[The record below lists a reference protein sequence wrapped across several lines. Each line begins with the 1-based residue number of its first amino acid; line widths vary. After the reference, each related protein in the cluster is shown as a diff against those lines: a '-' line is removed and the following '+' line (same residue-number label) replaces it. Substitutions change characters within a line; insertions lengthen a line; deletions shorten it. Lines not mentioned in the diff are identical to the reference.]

1 MADEPT
7 EIYGALFETAP
18 DAILVI
24 ERDGRIVLANA
35 QAERQFGV
43 PRAQLI
49 GQAIEMLVPPRFRSA
64 HLAHREAYVRAPATR
79 HMGAGPG
86 LYALRHDGTEFPVE
100 IALGPLRAGG
110 RDLYAASVRDVSDL
124 KRTREAVLRGRYNSY
139 VAQFGL
145 RALAEPDVATLIH
158 AACPLVAEAM
168 QLDAVVAF
176 RLTPD
181 RRELHCVASHGVDEA
196 AAARMRAPNDPSF
209 LPGYLVAARVPV
221 IVPDTAAEARFG
233 IIEVVR
239 ELGLRSALCVPLFGR
254 GEVIGG
260 LTARTFA
267 PREWTEDDVHFMQA
281 VANIVATAIERAAT
295 EEALLHAQRLEALG
309 QLTGGVAHDFNNL
322 LMVITGNLQ
331 MLEDMTAERPQAL
344 ALARQAAGAAER
356 GALVTRK
363 LLAFARKQ
371 PLHPRPLDLNHL
383 ILEFRDLTR
392 RTLGENIA
400 VHDDL
405 DPSLPPLVADAGQL
419 ETALLNLA
427 VNARDAMPAGGILTL
442 QSGRMHIAPGQRPAV
457 PDLDPGEYAVVSV
470 SDTGTGMPPEVA
482 ARAIEPFFTTKEVGK
497 GSGLGLSMVYGFAR
511 QSGGSV
517 QLQSEVGK
525 GTSVRLYLPLPA
537 DAAPVDAARSSGATP
552 LGSEAVLVVEDD
564 VSVRAIAVGFLTRL
578 GYRVHQAADA
588 ESALQILRGRP
599 EIDLLFTDLAL
610 PGVNGAVLAQQARAL
625 RPDLGVL
632 YTTGYASG
640 SILEHLP
647 KPERDAVLPKPYR
660 REELAF
666 VVRRALATRAR
677 RAAAD

>member
-1 MADEPT
+1 MSAFPAD
-7 EIYGALFETAP
+7 IYGALFETAP

-35 QAERQFGV
+35 QAERLFGV
-43 PRAQLI
+43 PRAELV
-49 GQAIEMLVPPRFRSA
+49 GQPIEMLVPPRFRGA
-64 HLAHREAYVRAPATR
+64 HVAHREGYVRSPTMR
-79 HMGAGPG
+79 HMGTGPS
-86 LYALRHDGTEFPVE
+86 LYAMRRDGTEFPVE
-100 IALGPLRAGG
+100 IALGPIRAGG
-110 RDLYAASVRDVSDL
+110 RELYAASVRDVSDL

-145 RALAEPDVATLIH
+145 RALAEPDVMTLIR

-168 QLDAVVAF
+168 QLDAAVAF

-181 RRELHCVASHGVDEA
+181 RRELRCVACHGISEE
-196 AAARMRAPNDPSF
+196 AAARMHAPNDPSF

-221 IVPDTAAEARFG
+221 IVRDTLAETRFG
-233 IIEVVR
+233 IIDVVR

-281 VANIVATAIERAAT
+281 VANIVATAIERAAA

-331 MLEDMTAERPQAL
+331 MLEDLTAERPQAL
-344 ALARQAAGAAER
+344 ALARQAVGAAER

-400 VHDDL
+400 VHDEL
-405 DPSLPPLVADAGQL
+405 DPALPPLVADAAQL

-427 VNARDAMPAGGILTL
+427 VNARDAMPAGGVLML
-442 QSGRMHIAPGQRPAV
+442 RSGRARSAPGQRAPAA
-457 PDLDPGEYAVVSV
+457 DLEPGEYAVVSV
-470 SDTGTGMPPEVA
+470 SDTGTGMPPEIA

-511 QSGGSV
+511 QSGGTV
-517 QLQSEVGK
+517 QLESEVGK
-525 GTSVRLYLPLPA
+525 GTTVRLFLPLPA
-537 DAAPVDAARSSGATP
+537 DAAPVDAARGSGAAP
-552 LGSEAVLVVEDD
+552 VGSESVLVVEDEAP
-564 VSVRAIAVGFLTRL
+564 VREIAVGFLARL

-588 ESALQILRGRP
+588 ESALQILRSRP
-599 EIDLLFTDLAL
+599 EIELLFTDLAL
-610 PGVNGAVLAQQARAL
+610 PGVDGAALARQARAL

-640 SILEHLP
+640 SILESLP
-647 KPERDAVLPKPYR
+647 EPERSAVLPKPYR

-666 VVRRALATRAR
+666 VVRKILAERGGR
-677 RAAAD
+677 KAAH